1 MTSSNQPETSS
12 LPAPASVPAEVAE
25 SLEAVPSLIQTA
37 TMEFHASL
45 HLLADRARFVTGAA
59 GVAIA
64 IDEDGDFV
72 YCASSGKSVPD
83 CGAAADLGKPNL
95 SACIETRRVAR
106 SSNLTTIPVIRQK
119 KVAGFFELADIH
131 GSVRANTPND
141 DDDNNADEIEA
152 VSRMAE
158 MVNTAIDHL
167 EAAEH
172 AESGVYEIGVHE
184 MGVHEVKPEAGPV
197 LAKPV
202 LLPEPDG
209 AAKSAR
215 STVTRSSVT
224 SSAPTPS
231 ASVRTCK
238 SCGFPVSLGRVF
250 CVECEEHP
258 ERIIV
263 NPGEGLFQ
271 MEAQESWISA
281 HGYTIASLLI
291 TALVAAIIFWLR

>member
-12 LPAPASVPAEVAE
+12 LPAPATVPAEVRE
-25 SLEAVPSLIQTA
+25 SQAAVPSLIQTA

-59 GVAIA
+59 GAAIA

-72 YCASSGKSVPD
+72 YCASSGKSVPG
-83 CGAAADLGKPNL
+83 CGAAADMGKPNL

-106 SSNLTTIPVIRQK
+106 SSNLITIPVIRQK

-131 GSVRANTPND
+131 GSVRGNTRND
-141 DDDNNADEIEA
+141 DNDNNADEIEA
-152 VSRMAE
+152 VSRLAE

-172 AESGVYEIGVHE
+172 AESGVHEIGMHE
-184 MGVHEVKPEAGPV
+184 IKPEAGPV
-197 LAKPV
+197 LGKPI
-202 LLPEPDG
+202 LLSLPDG
-209 AAKSAR
+209 ATKSIP
-215 STVTRSSVT
+215 STMT
-224 SSAPTPS
+224 SSSPAPI
-231 ASVRTCK
+231 ASVRICR

-258 ERIIV
+258 ERITV

>member
-1 MTSSNQPETSS
+1 MTSSNEPEISS
-12 LPAPASVPAEVAE
+12 LPAPPTIPDEVPE
-25 SLEAVPSLIQTA
+25 SLEGGPSLIQTA

-64 IDEDGDFV
+64 IDEHGDFM

-83 CGAAADLGKPNL
+83 CGAAADLRKPNL

-106 SSNLTTIPVIRQK
+106 SSNLITIPVIRQK

-131 GSVRANTPND
+131 GSARGNTRND

-172 AESGVYEIGVHE
+172 AENGVYESGVHE
-184 MGVHEVKPEAGPV
+184 LKPEAGPV
-197 LAKPV
+197 LAKPL
-202 LLPEPDG
+202 LLPAPDG
-209 AAKSAR
+209 ATKSAR
-215 STVTRSSVT
+215 STVTRSTAT
-224 SSAPTPS
+224 SSSPAPT
-231 ASVRTCK
+231 ASVRICR

-258 ERIIV
+258 ERITV

-271 MEAQESWISA
+271 MEAQESWIST